1 MQASILLPLARNLV
15 DAVPVAGLVLWH
27 LLIEVVL
34 EVYNSSQTSA
44 RLSSRFCNNRQ
55 LKKEKKKKGMNS
67 REIES
72 NKPMGVDWR
81 VQRKQGGVDDTL
93 EPDQPAMTCT

>member
-15 DAVPVAGLVLWH
+15 DTVPVAGLVLWH

-34 EVYNSSQTSA
+34 EVYNCTQTSA
-44 RLSSRFCNNRQ
+44 MLVYKILEKQAN
-55 LKKEKKKKGMNS
+55 EKKRSMES

-72 NKPMGVDWR
+72 NESGVD
-81 VQRKQGGVDDTL
+81 
-93 EPDQPAMTCT
+93 